1 MTGWMEISIF
11 SVCSEI
17 QTCKI
22 QQFYW
27 LTAGVRTSSQ
37 EAKYNR
43 LVSPGNLV
51 SRLDNRRNNSSANP
65 TQV

>member
-1 MTGWMEISIF
+1 MKISIF
-11 SVCSEI
+11 SVGSEI
-17 QTCKI
+17 QTYKI
-22 QQFYW
+22 SQFYQV
-27 LTAGVRTSSQ
+27 TASVHTSSQ
-37 EAKYNR
+37 EAKYTR